1 MNHNDNIK
9 TIRLLLGQFY
19 DGTISPADIERL
31 TDMIVSE
38 PELPSDLEA
47 DREFL
52 STLRD
57 ASHRPVDIPA
67 GLEARISAVIDASDT
82 RCRPAMRRIVI
93 WNIAAAIAVATIVG
107 IALFKSP
114 ARISSEEP
122 TVAYRPAVSPP
133 EQTTST
139 EQHRE
144 PIDRTDSDAGTEP
157 NTHAHMANT
166 DTPKK
171 AKTTTPEK
179 STMKIVTDPEE
190 AAYYTE
196 QAYTL
201 LAENFSKA
209 DKACD
214 IAERQLSDINNTLTH
229 ILK

>member
-1 MNHNDNIK
+1 MNHNENIK

-19 DGTISPADIERL
+19 DGSISPADTERL
-31 TDMIVSE
+31 TVMIINE

-52 STLRD
+52 SALRD
-57 ASHRPVDIPA
+57 ASHLPVDIPT
-67 GLEARISAVIDASDT
+67 GLEARISAAIDASNT
-82 RCRPAMRRIVI
+82 RRRPAMQRIAI
-93 WNIAAAIAVATIVG
+93 WNIAAAIAVAAIIG

-114 ARISSEEP
+114 TRIPSDNLAYQSASNPP
-122 TVAYRPAVSPP
+122 T
-133 EQTTST
+133 QTTPV
-139 EQHRE
+139 EQHRY
-144 PIDRTDSDAGTEP
+144 PTVRTDTDTD
-157 NTHAHMANT
+157 THAPITNV
-166 DTPKK
+166 DTH
-171 AKTTTPEK
+171 AGIKTTTPEK

-190 AAYYTE
+190 AAYYT
-196 QAYTL
+196 QKAYTL

>member
-1 MNHNDNIK
+1 MNHNENIK

-19 DGTISPADIERL
+19 DGSISPADTERL
-31 TDMIVSE
+31 TVMIINE

-52 STLRD
+52 SALRD
-57 ASHRPVDIPA
+57 ASHLPVDIPT
-67 GLEARISAVIDASDT
+67 GLEARISAAIDASNT
-82 RCRPAMRRIVI
+82 RRRPAMQRIAI
-93 WNIAAAIAVATIVG
+93 WNIAAAIAVAAIIG

-114 ARISSEEP
+114 TRIPSDNLAYQSASNLP
-122 TVAYRPAVSPP
+122 T
-133 EQTTST
+133 QTTPV
-139 EQHRE
+139 EQHRY
-144 PIDRTDSDAGTEP
+144 PIVRTDTDTD
-157 NTHAHMANT
+157 THAPITNV
-166 DTPKK
+166 DTH
-171 AKTTTPEK
+171 AGIKTTTPEK

-190 AAYYTE
+190 AAYYT
-196 QAYTL
+196 QKAYTL

>member
-1 MNHNDNIK
+1 MNHNENIK

-19 DGTISPADIERL
+19 DGSISPADTERL
-31 TDMIVSE
+31 TVMIINE

-52 STLRD
+52 SALRD
-57 ASHRPVDIPA
+57 ASHRPVDIPT
-67 GLEARISAVIDASDT
+67 GLEARISAAIDASNT
-82 RCRPAMRRIVI
+82 RRRPAMQRIAI
-93 WNIAAAIAVATIVG
+93 WNIAAAIAVAAIIG

-114 ARISSEEP
+114 TRIPSDNLAYQSASNLP
-122 TVAYRPAVSPP
+122 T
-133 EQTTST
+133 QTTPV
-139 EQHRE
+139 EQHRY
-144 PIDRTDSDAGTEP
+144 PIAQTDTDTD
-157 NTHAHMANT
+157 THAPITNA
-166 DTPKK
+166 DTH
-171 AKTTTPEK
+171 ADIKTTTPEK

-190 AAYYTE
+190 AAYYT
-196 QAYTL
+196 QKAYTL